1 MTKKQ
6 AYSDQ
11 TKEQFKQ
18 IILETVKKQKP
29 ETIQQLIKQVKEKT
43 SLSAEEIT
51 QILIQLENEDK
62 VHFTK
67 KEIMIASTLKVY
79 VFSKQAAWYWITITL
94 ALATAVTVLT
104 VPDNTYPIIY
114 ARSVLGVVFLLFL
127 PGFTLIKTLYPSKL
141 PIQTSSENLDT
152 IERVALSLAL
162 SISLVPLVAFIL
174 NYTPWGIRLA
184 PITLSL
190 LAFTAV
196 SATVAV
202 LREHQVK
209 TPQNQH

>member
-1 MTKKQ
+1 
-6 AYSDQ
+6 
-11 TKEQFKQ
+11 
-18 IILETVKKQKP
+18 
-29 ETIQQLIKQVKEKT
+29 
-43 SLSAEEIT
+43 
-51 QILIQLENEDK
+51 
-62 VHFTK
+62 
-67 KEIMIASTLKVY
+67 MIASTLKVY

-174 NYTPWGIRLA
+174 LNYTPWGIRLH
-184 PITLSL
+184 PQP
-190 LAFTAV
+190 
-196 SATVAV
+196 SACLHSPLYQQQSPFSENTK
-202 LREHQVK
+202 LRPLKINIRSSYVV
-209 TPQNQH
+209 P